1 MLAGQMEAESV
12 VLLKNE
18 SFFPLQTG
26 RGLLIIGD
34 LAEYLRYQ
42 GGGSSHIHTEMIE
55 SVKKTI

>member
-42 GGGSSHIHTEMIE
+42 GGGSSHIHTEDDRICE
-55 SVKKTI
+55 ETI